1 MSVNNNMQQLV
12 QYVTDSQGTQTGVVV
27 PIALW
32 EKILEAL
39 DSEGKELSPIDE
51 EEPNERILSDLEDA
65 VRSARLGM
73 MFPIEQLWDQVNE

>member
-1 MSVNNNMQQLV
+1 MSGKDIQQLV

-39 DSEGKELSPIDE
+39 DREEEGLSSIDE
-51 EEPNERILSDLEDA
+51 DEPKGRILADLEDA
-65 VRSARLGM
+65 VRSARSGM
-73 MFPIEQLWDQVNE
+73 VYSLDQLWDQVYE